1 MAPVTL
7 PALKPLTSDH
17 IGFQDVDFT
26 SSLHHTEQSEA
37 ENSTIYDDTSS
48 SSMYIFNELL
58 DPGQALAVQRGDDT
72 ETFTCFPDLP
82 IEIRLK
88 IWRHSF
94 PAPRAINLHPRCQ
107 GYCVHEIVGFRD
119 ELQTRD
125 YDKF

>member
-7 PALKPLTSDH
+7 PALETLSSDH
-17 IGFQDVDFT
+17 IGFQDVDCT
-26 SSLHHTEQSEA
+26 SSLQHTEQSEA
-37 ENSTIYDDTSS
+37 ENSTVYDDTSS
-48 SSMYIFNELL
+48 SSTSIFNEFP
-58 DPGQALAVQRGDDT
+58 DPDQVLAIQRGKNT

-88 IWRHSF
+88 IWRYSF

-107 GYCVHEIVGFRD
+107 GCCVHETAGFPD

-125 YDKF
+125 YEKF